1 MASSHGFAEGSVA
14 GFVVDR
20 KTGDRGLPFDQ
31 FDRKFRDRHSIAP
44 EA

>member
-1 MASSHGFAEGSVA
+1 LADME
-14 GFVVDR
+14 
-20 KTGDRGLPFDQ
+20 TGDRGLPFDQ